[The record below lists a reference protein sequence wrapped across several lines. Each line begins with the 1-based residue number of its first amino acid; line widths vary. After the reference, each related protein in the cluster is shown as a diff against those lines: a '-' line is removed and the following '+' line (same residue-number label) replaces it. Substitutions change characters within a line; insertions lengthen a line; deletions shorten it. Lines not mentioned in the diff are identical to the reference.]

1 MGLYRDSE
9 YNLSRVRSA
18 TRKIHPES
26 PVPKPSPTLASR
38 AAGALLGLAAGRALA
53 RGSAPDGS
61 LALARILAEELAAG
75 RRDLRE
81 LSRRWVERAAADA
94 TGIDGE
100 TAAAL
105 AHLAR
110 HDEPPSRAA
119 GQGSEPLVR
128 CLPVALAAFDA
139 PRTLV
144 SATYHVAAL
153 THPDPLVA
161 WSAVA
166 VNVAL
171 ACFLQGKRDFVPDLV
186 EALRNN
192 AVPDELLSRVRH
204 VPLRPSA
211 GSPGGS
217 GPEGAVGSALGSALG
232 DAVAALRLAYHEPV
246 LERGL
251 RAVAAGGPEAA
262 ARAGLAGALLGA
274 RDSSRAI
281 PATWTAP
288 PEADILGAL
297 AARLVRADTAAA

>member
-1 MGLYRDSE
+1 M
-9 YNLSRVRSA
+9 
-18 TRKIHPES
+18 
-26 PVPKPSPTLASR
+26 PKPSPTLSSR

-53 RGSAPDGS
+53 LGSASDGS
-61 LALARILAEELAAG
+61 LALTWILAEELAAG

-81 LSRRWVERAAADA
+81 LAHRWVERVRADA
-94 TGIDGE
+94 VGVDSE

-110 HDEPPSRAA
+110 HDEPPARAA
-119 GQGSEPLVR
+119 GQGSDPLVR
-128 CLPVALAAFDA
+128 CIPVALAAFAA

-144 SATYHVAAL
+144 SATYHIAAL

-171 ACFLQGKRDFVPDLV
+171 ARFLQGSRDFIPDLV

-192 AVPDELLSRVRH
+192 GVPDELLARVRR
-204 VPLRPSA
+204 VPLPVV
-211 GSPGGS
+211 PGW
-217 GPEGAVGSALGSALG
+217 PDLAPGSALG
-232 DAVAALRLAYHEPV
+232 DAEAALRLAYHEPL

-251 RAVAAGGPEAA
+251 GAIAAGPGAA

-274 RDSSRAI
+274 RDSSHAI
-281 PATWTAP
+281 PPDWTVP
-288 PEADILGAL
+288 VEPDILRGL
-297 AARLVRADTAAA
+297 ATRLVRADTAAV